1 MFNIL
6 ADVSLPNKPIVP
18 TTPEATNYTAVN
30 IAIAAMFIT
39 ILLIIIFT
47 LLALN
52 KRKKDANKKGNDK
65 KSN

>member
-6 ADVSLPNKPIVP
+6 ADVSLPNKPIIP
-18 TTPEATNYTAVN
+18 TVQENTNYAAIN
-30 IAIAAMFIT
+30 IAIASMFIT

>member
-6 ADVSLPNKPIVP
+6 ADVSLPNKPIIP
-18 TTPEATNYTAVN
+18 TTPETTNYAAIN
-30 IAIAAMFIT
+30 IAIASMFIT
-39 ILLIIIFT
+39 ILLIITFT

>member
-6 ADVSLPNKPIVP
+6 ADVSLPSKPIVP
-18 TTPEATNYTAVN
+18 TPQETTNYTAIN

-39 ILLIIIFT
+39 ILLIITFT